1 MSDPVI
7 GQEIDGYLI
16 EGILGRGGMGIV
28 YKAQDVALAR
38 DVALK
43 VIDPALT
50 RNESF
55 LRRFHSEA
63 RALARVKSNHIV
75 SVHALRQTRLG
86 LCIVME
92 YVEGGTLADVIKKRA
107 LSVPESLDLVK
118 QILLAFRDAHGVG
131 VIHRDIK
138 PSNIM
143 LTTDGH
149 VKVTDFGL
157 AKVHE
162 PGSDSTVTQGMAG
175 TLYYMSPEQ
184 VKGLRNVDSRS
195 DLYSIGMTLYEM
207 VTGRLPFDKTESQF
221 TILKMIAE
229 EKLEPATT
237 FRKDLPKP
245 LAKIIGRALE
255 KDPAR
260 RFASAEEML
269 QAVEEIRSEQVRSG
283 TREKRSFVLPV
294 AAVVAVIGIG
304 AAAYFL
310 APRISEFLA
319 RDGSASED
327 RPTTIASVD
336 SVNASDHL
344 AAVDSVVDRDSVED
358 LVART
363 PITDLPPP
371 RRDPQREPVNTT
383 PQTTR
388 EPIRSEP
395 PPVSPAA
402 NEGRLDIRSTPGD
415 AVVFVDGQRAGVAP
429 GLISGL
435 APGRRTVSVQLD
447 GYAEYRT
454 AVDIRARETY
464 RLDVELERLTGTL
477 RVRVIPWAN
486 VEIEGVE
493 TIREVGAAW
502 QARVLPVGGYSLT
515 AINPSLGR
523 CSLPVSVASE
533 RTNDVVIN
541 YEQKVGVP
549 VTSID
554 SDGQWLTGAE
564 IFLNGQST
572 GAWTPHTVQLIVGC
586 SYIIDVRKDG
596 YSRSGRPLAVRRNE
610 NESQPI
616 RLTLTPVSQ

>member
-1 MSDPVI
+1 MSDPII

-28 YKAQDVALAR
+28 YRAKDVALAR

-55 LRRFHSEA
+55 LHRFHSEA

-92 YVEGGTLADVIKKRA
+92 YVEGGTLADVIKKGA
-107 LSVPESLDLVK
+107 ISVEESLDVAR
-118 QILLAFRDAHGVG
+118 QILLAFKDAHGVG
-131 VIHRDIK
+131 VVHRDIK

-143 LTTDGH
+143 LTSDGL

-229 EKLEPATT
+229 EKLEPPTK

-245 LAKIIGRALE
+245 LARVIGRALE
-255 KDPAR
+255 KDPGR

-269 QAVEEIRSEQVRSG
+269 RAVNDLQSSQELTP
-283 TREKRSFVLPV
+283 TRKKKSFVIPV
-294 AAVVAVIGIG
+294 AATLAVIGIG
-304 AAAYFL
+304 IAAYFL
-310 APRISEFLA
+310 VPRILKTL
-319 RDGSASED
+319 ASESGPVD
-327 RPTTIASVD
+327 VQSTTAVADVDSAELSTDPTLAADSTEVPDPVAALLADNTQTTPNSVD
-336 SVNASDHL
+336 EPRSP
-344 AAVDSVVDRDSVED
+344 
-358 LVART
+358 ARAET
-363 PITDLPPP
+363 PNE
-371 RRDPQREPVNTT
+371 REPVDAA
-383 PQTTR
+383 
-388 EPIRSEP
+388 
-395 PPVSPAA
+395 PA
-402 NEGRLDIRSTPGD
+402 EGRLDIRSSP
-415 AVVFVDGQRAGVAP
+415 ANALVFVDGKQAGTTP
-429 GLISGL
+429 GVISGIT
-435 APGRRTVSVQLD
+435 PGRREVVVRLG
-447 GYAEYRT
+447 GYSEYRT
-454 AVDIRARETY
+454 TIDLRALDTY
-464 RLDVELERLTGTL
+464 RLDVELERQTGTL
-477 RVRVIPWAN
+477 RLRVIPWAD
-486 VEIEGVE
+486 VDIEGVE
-493 TIREVGAAW
+493 SIAEVTAAW
-502 QARVLPVGGYSLT
+502 RSRVLPVGTYTVT
-515 AINPSLGR
+515 ATNPSLGR
-523 CSLPVSVASE
+523 CTLPVSVASD
-533 RTNDVVIN
+533 RTNDVVVN
-541 YEQKVGVP
+541 YERKVGVP

-554 SDGQWLTGAE
+554 SDGQYLTGAE

-572 GAWTPHTVQLIVGC
+572 DAWTPHTVELTVGC
-586 SYIIDVRKDG
+586 SYVVDVRKDG
-596 YSRSGRPLAVRRNE
+596 YSRSGRPLTVRRNE
-610 NESQPI
+610 DESEPI
-616 RLTLTPVSQ
+616 RLTLARDSQ